1 MPSGI
6 APWRGRLSVA
16 AVNGAEAT
24 VVSGEPQALDELVAA
39 CEAAGLRARVLPV
52 DYASH
57 SVQVEQIRDET
68 GYAVPNSPIE
78 EFGILMHQIK
88 D

>member
-1 MPSGI
+1 MEDV
-6 APWRGRLSVA
+6 R
-16 AVNGAEAT
+16 
-24 VVSGEPQALDELVAA
+24 D
-39 CEAAGLRARVLPV
+39 
-52 DYASH
+52 H
-57 SVQVEQIRDET
+57 FEQIRDET